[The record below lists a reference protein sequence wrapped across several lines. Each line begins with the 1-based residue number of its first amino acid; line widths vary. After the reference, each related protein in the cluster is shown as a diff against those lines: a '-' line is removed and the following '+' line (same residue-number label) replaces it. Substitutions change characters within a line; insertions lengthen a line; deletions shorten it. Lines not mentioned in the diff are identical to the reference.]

1 MNIISLGTNLLELH
15 IRLALFESFC
25 IIGHGTHFLDAL
37 KGTSLTKPTT
47 CITGLGVKVPDTF
60 AAEMCSDGSYA
71 CYSLA
76 PSYRHV
82 SRRPDY
88 FELTSYIN

>member
-15 IRLALFESFC
+15 IRPALFESYC
-25 IIGHGTHFLDAL
+25 IIGQGTHFLDAL
-37 KGTSLTKPTT
+37 KGTSPTKPTT
-47 CITGLGVKVPDTF
+47 CITF